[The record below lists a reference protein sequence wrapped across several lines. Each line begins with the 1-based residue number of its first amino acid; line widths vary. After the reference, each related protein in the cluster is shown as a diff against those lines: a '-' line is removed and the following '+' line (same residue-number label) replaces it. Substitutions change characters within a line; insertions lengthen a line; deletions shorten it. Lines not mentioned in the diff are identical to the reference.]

1 MAGIARGTRSAG
13 PPRVGGTSPTRAE
26 RARAGQA
33 LLELALIAGTLLIL
47 LVGLIQLTLYL
58 HAQNVVRGAC
68 QEGARVASAGPE
80 DRLAAGVARADD
92 LIAAGLGRSARGVTV
107 RGSADADTVTI
118 AASGSLPLILP
129 WVGGGTL
136 PLSARAVYQKERF
149 HVAP

>member
-13 PPRVGGTSPTRAE
+13 PPRSGEPSARGGRAW
-26 RARAGQA
+26 AGQA

-80 DRLAAGVARADD
+80 DRLAAGVARADA
-92 LIAAGLGRSARGVTV
+92 LIAAGLGRSGRGVTV

-118 AASGSLPLILP
+118 AATGSLPLILP

-136 PLSARAVYQKERF
+136 PLSTRVVYQKERF